1 MDSIAASAASSTLN
15 DDPEE
20 NVPLSRLKGDQR
32 TLTSTS
38 EVIEEEEDKILSSR
52 LKGTDQL
59 SPSPSLKVPPKTNS
73 STVSG
78 DAHIEM
84 DEFQVIT
91 TGGRAVTPGSSS
103 KLDSADVTPGSSSK
117 LDSADVTPGSSS
129 KLDSADVT
137 PGSSSKLDS
146 GDVTPGSSS
155 KLDSADVTPGSSSK
169 LDSADVTPGSSSKLD
184 SADLTPGSSSK
195 LDSADVTP
203 GSLSKLDSADV
214 TIVTEVPLCNEEPME
229 LDDDEINMDPTTD
242 ILVQWDDGSKNVV
255 VLGDIM
261 CNQSAPKKG
270 SQVSMPWR
278 KVTWHGV
285 VLAVADSA
293 ASSTSDDEEED
304 NIPLSRLKGAYQL
317 ALCSTSDDQYDEEE
331 NVPLSRLK
339 RAYQLS
345 PCPSPTVP
353 PRMNSTKATDDAHI
367 NMDEFQVITTGGRAV
382 TPGSSSK
389 LDFADVTPGSSSK
402 LDSADVTPGSS
413 SKLDSADVTPG
424 SSSKLDSADV
434 TPGSS
439 SKLDSAD
446 VTPGSSSKLDSADVT
461 IVTEVPLCNEEP
473 MELGDDEEINVPVN
487 DFQPESVSSRSN
499 STQKEKVQIPGP
511 VHSVSHAHTGKEHPQ
526 ICEKS
531 KARKR
536 VAQPQEWQQNIQKT
550 KRIHGQPYH
559 SRNGEARDARKV
571 GEPCKDS
578 CKLRCKDNFNPAQRK
593 AIFDQY
599 WQCGSF
605 ERQRDFICENV
616 FDKQGSSGKK
626 KNKTY
631 LLPTNNGKQNVC
643 HLFFLRTLSISQKTV
658 LYTLQKRD
666 GAFSAKD
673 RRGRHQPSNKTSNDD
688 VNAVRD
694 HIRQFQVI
702 ESHYCRASTSRQ
714 YLPADLSLQKMYD
727 MYASQTPI
735 PISIK
740 VYRRVFN
747 TNFNLGFHP
756 PKKDECKTCSCFSN
770 SNAEEKESMA
780 VAFNQHLKNKE
791 RARQEKKSDKEKA
804 QTCPNSAAFT
814 FDLQQVLSCP
824 SAQTSVLFYKR
835 KLSSYNLTVYSQA
848 DSEVHCYMWSE
859 VDGNRG
865 ACEIGSCLINHLLS
879 QPESVTDVSLF
890 SDSCAG
896 QNKNKYIAAALLHIV
911 RTSSINVID
920 QKFLESGHTQ
930 MEVDSVHSTIE
941 QVKRKVQ
948 VHHPDQ
954 WPMVASMARPK
965 QPYHV
970 KQLRFGE
977 FFDLKK
983 LAAEILHNTQ
993 RDVSGDKVQWTK
1005 MKHLRYEKSSPLT
1018 IKFKYDFDEE
1028 FHEVKVSASGRRMKN
1043 SQLEALYDSQ
1053 LPISAAKKVDLVNL
1067 CNMNVIPSVYQSFY
1081 RDLPDGDGH
1090 RNCEE

>member
-1 MDSIAASAASSTLN
+1 MFGLIGYHHWRQSS
-15 DDPEE
+15 
-20 NVPLSRLKGDQR
+20 S
-32 TLTSTS
+32 
-38 EVIEEEEDKILSSR
+38 
-52 LKGTDQL
+52 
-59 SPSPSLKVPPKTNS
+59 
-73 STVSG
+73 
-78 DAHIEM
+78 
-84 DEFQVIT
+84 
-91 TGGRAVTPGSSS
+91 PGSSS
-103 KLDSADVTPGSSSK
+103 KLDSAVVTPGSSSK

-434 TPGSS
+434 T
-439 SKLDSAD
+439 
-446 VTPGSSSKLDSADVT
+446 

-473 MELGDDEEINVPVN
+473 MELDD
-487 DFQPESVSSRSN
+487 D
-499 STQKEKVQIPGP
+499 
-511 VHSVSHAHTGKEHPQ
+511 
-526 ICEKS
+526 EKS